1 MSDLFRCAGDIIF
14 DDFQPLPGQISNVQ
28 LKKFAE
34 TSNFLQ
40 LTVPLTPQQPYF
52 CAKIQA
58 LGQNSKVTFGIA
70 GPDIDSESHPG
81 QWNHT
86 VGYNINTGRCFSS
99 HLNYA
104 NTKGQKCVMGDEFGV
119 LVTHFG
125 DEMSTVTF
133 LKNRI
138 PVATR
143 YIFEKD
149 HCKFLPTICLENGPV
164 DLAVSW
170 PMAVLNIPEFT
181 ETNMLNWIKDSGAEY
196 DALDNVFHYD
206 KTLPEVILQSPTPL
220 RQDLVHYEV
229 VLREAMEGES
239 PAVGIAT
246 CSPLWPTPT
255 SVLLRDFF
263 KWKADGV
270 ELKSFEGQRIGF
282 GIHYNPDEIN
292 KSDFDDKKQQ
302 LVLCFV
308 TMDMQIIFFRMML
321 QPSGGFYP
329 LIVLTR
335 GASKVEIDV
344 QLNRD
349 LGLPETKE
357 LLDGIFR
364 EKATAALAVLEADAR
379 TRELNTSMFHKSAD
393 IDVEIEDSRCIVGLQ
408 ADKKR
413 IHGIQ
418 FTKSLNEESPFFA
431 IEIIK
436 LNEDS
441 VIGIG
446 IGTSQFSLSKHPGR
460 CPNSCGYISRDG
472 KTYTNT
478 LNADNRMLPVP
489 FAEGDTVGVEV
500 LFVNHRSSQKHLVV
514 LFHKNGSP
522 VDTVYMSAENLHELY
537 PTLSLSG
544 NGYEVKLN
552 VFWQNRIAQ
561 APPLLVS
568 KLSHWCLPSDS
579 MVDEDNNIV
588 TVPEHQFS
596 FFIQSPKPFNE
607 YFNHY
612 EINWLDKIQEGAKVI
627 APIVALAGASNFP
640 KTPDSASHLRI
651 DVLRFTPVAELASSM
666 KVGDKLGWGML
677 IPESQRDLSERLVVC
692 YLTVNRNI
700 ALTRVLFEPPGGFFP
715 CVVLPQG
722 VNKVKLDFSALRITE
737 HPLTDSYIEQV
748 LNEAYE
754 LYDQELECIRAG
766 KDIDTLGIDNSSLF
780 KPVPSEIVENSKKSE
795 SDPSKPKTNGGGDA
809 MYRAVVQA
817 RAVDGVHK
825 AVKTFKQGPEGS
837 KACAIL

>member
-206 KTLPEVILQSPTPL
+206 KTLPE
-220 RQDLVHYEV
+220 
-229 VLREAMEGES
+229 AMEGES

-418 FTKSLNEESPFFA
+418 FTKSLNEE
-431 IEIIK
+431 
-436 LNEDS
+436 NEDS

-489 FAEGDTVGVEV
+489 FAEGVEV

-568 KLSHWCLPSDS
+568 KLSHWCLP
-579 MVDEDNNIV
+579 N
-588 TVPEHQFS
+588 
-596 FFIQSPKPFNE
+596 
-607 YFNHY
+607 FNHY

-700 ALTRVLFEPPGGFFP
+700 ALTL
-715 CVVLPQG
+715 
-722 VNKVKLDFSALRITE
+722 NKVKLDFSALRITE